1 MNQDFKSAKSANSA
15 KIGKGFS
22 DARENLDLSI
32 EEVASKSL
40 INIKY
45 IKAIESGDYSDF
57 PSEGF
62 SRAYFRKYATFLNL
76 KLDFPA
82 IYETENRKNKI
93 IKKSFPI
100 SSKPIYKL
108 LISSLIIVILLVTFF
123 LFINSTDKNKIK
135 NDPNILITKAS
146 EANILKIIQDV
157 QMNFGINEEIKSN
170 NQIEDNV
177 NESKILLYFKDECW
191 IEIYSNEK
199 LIEYQ
204 LFNSEDN
211 FSMTIKKPFTIVV
224 GNAEAVVGS
233 YEGSNIDFITNANR
247 LNVSTIMFNDE

>member
-1 MNQDFKSAKSANSA
+1 MSQDLKSANSA
-15 KIGKGFS
+15 KIGKRFL
-22 DARENLDLSI
+22 DARANLNLSI

-57 PSEGF
+57 PSEVF
-62 SRAYFRKYATFLNL
+62 SRAYFKKYATFLNL

-82 IYETENRKNKI
+82 IYLTENRKNKI

-100 SSKPIYKL
+100 SSQPIFKL
-108 LISSLIIVILLVTFF
+108 LISSLIIVILLVTVF
-123 LFINSTDKNKIK
+123 LFLNSTDKNQIK
-135 NDPNILITKAS
+135 NEPNIVITKAS

-157 QMNFGINEEIKSN
+157 QINFDINDEIKSN
-170 NQIEDNV
+170 NQIEDTF
-177 NESKILLYFKDECW
+177 NEGKILLYFKDECW
-191 IEIYSNEK
+191 IEIYSNEE

-204 LFNSEDN
+204 LFNSGDN

-224 GNAEAVVGS
+224 GNAEAVTGS

-247 LNVSTIMFNDE
+247 LRVNTIIFNDE

>member
-1 MNQDFKSAKSANSA
+1 MSQDLKSANSA
-15 KIGKGFS
+15 KIGKRFLN
-22 DARENLDLSI
+22 ARANLNLSI
-32 EEVASKSL
+32 EEVASKSF

-57 PSEGF
+57 PSEVF
-62 SRAYFRKYATFLNL
+62 SRAYFKKYTTFLNL

-82 IYETENRKNKI
+82 IYVTENRKNKI
-93 IKKSFPI
+93 IIKSFPI
-100 SSKPIYKL
+100 SSQPIFKL
-108 LISSLIIVILLVTFF
+108 LISSLIIVILLVTVF
-123 LFINSTDKNKIK
+123 LFLNSTDKNQIK
-135 NDPNILITKAS
+135 NEPNIVITKAS

-157 QMNFGINEEIKSN
+157 QINFDINDEIKSN

-191 IEIYSNEK
+191 IEIYSNEE

-204 LFNSEDN
+204 LFNSGDN

-224 GNAEAVVGS
+224 GNAEAVTGS

-247 LNVSTIMFNDE
+247 LRVNTIIFNDE

>member
-1 MNQDFKSAKSANSA
+1 MSQDFKSANSA
-15 KIGKGFS
+15 KIGKSFS
-22 DARENLDLSI
+22 NARENLNLSI
-32 EEVASKSL
+32 EDVASKSL

-45 IKAIESGDYSDF
+45 IKAIESGDYSNF

-82 IYETENRKNKI
+82 IYATENRKNKI
-93 IKKSFPI
+93 INKSFPV
-100 SSKPIYKL
+100 SSQPIYKL
-108 LISSLIIVILLVTFF
+108 LISSLIIVILLVTVF
-123 LFINSTDKNKIK
+123 LFLNPADKNQIK
-135 NDPNILITKAS
+135 NDSNILITKAS

-157 QMNFGINEEIKSN
+157 QMNFDINEEIKSN

-191 IEIYSNEK
+191 IEIYSNKE

-204 LFNSEDN
+204 LFNSGDN
-211 FSMTIKKPFTIVV
+211 FSMIIKKPFTIVV
-224 GNAEAVVGS
+224 GNAEAVICS

-247 LNVSTIMFNDE
+247 LRVNTIIFNDE

>member
-1 MNQDFKSAKSANSA
+1 MIFKILA
-15 KIGKGFS
+15 S
-22 DARENLDLSI
+22 DALVIKILGSFLILFLSV
-32 EEVASKSL
+32 EF
-40 INIKY
+40 IK
-45 IKAIESGDYSDF
+45 
-57 PSEGF
+57 
-62 SRAYFRKYATFLNL
+62 RKTVTNSITMI
-76 KLDFPA
+76 KLD
-82 IYETENRKNKI
+82 
-93 IKKSFPI
+93 
-100 SSKPIYKL
+100 
-108 LISSLIIVILLVTFF
+108 
-123 LFINSTDKNKIK
+123 
-135 NDPNILITKAS
+135 
-146 EANILKIIQDV
+146 
-157 QMNFGINEEIKSN
+157 INEEIKSN

-247 LNVSTIMFNDE
+247 LRVNTIIFNDE

>member
-1 MNQDFKSAKSANSA
+1 MSQDLKSANSA
-15 KIGKGFS
+15 KIGKRFL
-22 DARENLDLSI
+22 DARANLNLSI

-57 PSEGF
+57 PSEVF
-62 SRAYFRKYATFLNL
+62 SRAYFKKYTTFLNL

-82 IYETENRKNKI
+82 IYLTENRKNKI
-93 IKKSFPI
+93 IIKSFPI
-100 SSKPIYKL
+100 SSQPIFKL
-108 LISSLIIVILLVTFF
+108 LISSLIIVILLVTVF
-123 LFINSTDKNKIK
+123 LFLNSTDKNQIK
-135 NDPNILITKAS
+135 NEPNIVITKAS

-157 QMNFGINEEIKSN
+157 QINFDINDEIKSN
-170 NQIEDNV
+170 NQIEDTF
-177 NESKILLYFKDECW
+177 NEGKILLYFKDECW
-191 IEIYSNEK
+191 IEIYSNEE

-204 LFNSEDN
+204 LFNSGDN

-224 GNAEAVVGS
+224 GNAEAVTGS

-247 LNVSTIMFNDE
+247 LRVNTIIFNDE

>member
-1 MNQDFKSAKSANSA
+1 MSQDLKSANSA
-15 KIGKGFS
+15 KIGKRFL
-22 DARENLDLSI
+22 DARANLNLSI

-57 PSEGF
+57 PSEVF
-62 SRAYFRKYATFLNL
+62 SRAYFKKYTTFLNL

-82 IYETENRKNKI
+82 IYVTENRKNKI
-93 IKKSFPI
+93 IIKSFPI
-100 SSKPIYKL
+100 SSQPIFKL
-108 LISSLIIVILLVTFF
+108 LISSLIIVILLVTVF
-123 LFINSTDKNKIK
+123 LFLNSTDKNQIK
-135 NDPNILITKAS
+135 NEPNIVITKAS

-157 QMNFGINEEIKSN
+157 QINFDINDEIKSN
-170 NQIEDNV
+170 NQIEDTF
-177 NESKILLYFKDECW
+177 NEGKILLYFKDECW
-191 IEIYSNEK
+191 IEIYSNEE

-204 LFNSEDN
+204 LFNSGDN

-224 GNAEAVVGS
+224 GNAEAVTGS

-247 LNVSTIMFNDE
+247 LRVNTIIFNDE

>member
-1 MNQDFKSAKSANSA
+1 MSQDFKSANSA
-15 KIGKGFS
+15 KIGKGFLN
-22 DARENLDLSI
+22 AREKLNLSI
-32 EEVASKSL
+32 EEAASNSL

-45 IKAIESGDYSDF
+45 IKAIESGDYSNF

-82 IYETENRKNKI
+82 IYATENRKNKI
-93 IKKSFPI
+93 INKSFPV
-100 SSKPIYKL
+100 SSQPIYKL
-108 LISSLIIVILLVTFF
+108 LISSLIIVIILVTVF
-123 LFINSTDKNKIK
+123 LFLNPADKNQIK

-157 QMNFGINEEIKSN
+157 QMNFDINEEIKSN
-170 NQIEDNV
+170 NQIEDNF
-177 NESKILLYFKDECW
+177 NEGKILLYFKDECW
-191 IEIYSNEK
+191 IEIYSNEE

-204 LFNSEDN
+204 LFKSGDN
-211 FSMTIKKPFTIVV
+211 FSMAIRKPFTIVV
-224 GNAEAVVGS
+224 GNAEAVIGS

-247 LNVSTIMFNDE
+247 LRVNTIIFNDE

>member
-1 MNQDFKSAKSANSA
+1 MSQDLKSANSA

-22 DARENLDLSI
+22 DARKNLNLSI
-32 EEVASKSL
+32 EEVASKAL

-62 SRAYFRKYATFLNL
+62 SRAYYRKYATFLNL

-82 IYETENRKNKI
+82 IYATENRKNKI

-100 SSKPIYKL
+100 SSQPIYKL
-108 LISSLIIVILLVTFF
+108 LISSLFIVIILVTVF
-123 LFINSTDKNKIK
+123 LFLQATGKNQIK
-135 NDPNILITKAS
+135 NDSNILITKVS

-157 QMNFGINEEIKSN
+157 QMNFDINEEIKSN
-170 NQIEDNV
+170 NQIEDNF
-177 NESKILLYFKDECW
+177 NEAEILLYFKDECW
-191 IEIYSNEK
+191 IEIYSNEE

-204 LFNSEDN
+204 LFNSGDN
-211 FSMTIKKPFTIVV
+211 FSMTIRKPFTIVV
-224 GNAEAVVGS
+224 GNAEAVIGS

-247 LNVSTIMFNDE
+247 LRVNTIIFNYE

>member
-1 MNQDFKSAKSANSA
+1 MSQDLKSANSA
-15 KIGKGFS
+15 KIGKRFL
-22 DARENLDLSI
+22 DARANLNLSI

-57 PSEGF
+57 PSEVF
-62 SRAYFRKYATFLNL
+62 SRAYFKKYATFLNL

-82 IYETENRKNKI
+82 IYVTENRKNKI
-93 IKKSFPI
+93 IIKSFPI
-100 SSKPIYKL
+100 SSQPIFKL
-108 LISSLIIVILLVTFF
+108 LISSLIIVILLVTVF
-123 LFINSTDKNKIK
+123 LFLNSTDKNQIK
-135 NDPNILITKAS
+135 NEPNIVITKAS

-157 QMNFGINEEIKSN
+157 QINFDINDEIKSN
-170 NQIEDNV
+170 NQIEDTF
-177 NESKILLYFKDECW
+177 NEGKILLYFKDECW
-191 IEIYSNEK
+191 IEIYSNEE

-204 LFNSEDN
+204 LFNSGDN

-224 GNAEAVVGS
+224 GNAEAVTGS

-247 LNVSTIMFNDE
+247 LRVNTIIFNDE

>member
-1 MNQDFKSAKSANSA
+1 MSQNLKSANSA
-15 KIGKGFS
+15 KIGKSFS
-22 DARENLDLSI
+22 DARENLNLSI
-32 EEVASKSL
+32 EEAASKSL

-62 SRAYFRKYATFLNL
+62 SRAYFRKYVTFLNL

-82 IYETENRKNKI
+82 IYATENRKNKI

-100 SSKPIYKL
+100 SSQPIYKL
-108 LISSLIIVILLVTFF
+108 LISSLIIVMILITVF
-123 LFINSTDKNKIK
+123 LFLKATDKNQIK
-135 NDPNILITKAS
+135 NDSNILITKVS
-146 EANILKIIQDV
+146 EANMLKIIQDV
-157 QMNFGINEEIKSN
+157 QMNFDINEEIKSN
-170 NQIEDNV
+170 NQIENNF
-177 NESKILLYFKDECW
+177 NEAKILLYFKDECW
-191 IEIYSNEK
+191 IEIYSNEE

-204 LFNSEDN
+204 LFNSGDN

-224 GNAEAVVGS
+224 GNAEAVTGS

-247 LNVSTIMFNDE
+247 LRVNTIIFNDE

>member
-1 MNQDFKSAKSANSA
+1 MSQDFKSANSA
-15 KIGKGFS
+15 KIGKGFLN
-22 DARENLDLSI
+22 AREKLNLSI
-32 EEVASKSL
+32 EEAASNSL

-45 IKAIESGDYSDF
+45 IKAIESGDYSNF

-82 IYETENRKNKI
+82 IYATENRKNKI
-93 IKKSFPI
+93 INKSFTV
-100 SSKPIYKL
+100 SSQPIYKL
-108 LISSLIIVILLVTFF
+108 LISSLMIVILLVTVFVF
-123 LFINSTDKNKIK
+123 LNTTDKNQIK
-135 NDPNILITKAS
+135 NDSNILITKAS

-157 QMNFGINEEIKSN
+157 QMNFDINEEIKSN
-170 NQIEDNV
+170 NQIEDNF
-177 NESKILLYFKDECW
+177 NDGKILLYFKDECW
-191 IEIYSNEK
+191 IEIYSNKE

-204 LFNSEDN
+204 LFNSGDN

-224 GNAEAVVGS
+224 GNAEAVIGS

-247 LNVSTIMFNDE
+247 LRVNTIIFNDE